1 MAKREIIIKDRV
13 PQGAWHLTV
22 PSESGCSSR
31 QLRLLLLL
39 VTLLV
44 CPFAWPAGRK
54 VVLGGW
60 RIYIIIPKAI
70 RLSTVPAAA
79 SGVGLSAQNGAAV
92 DGR

>member
-13 PQGAWHLTV
+13 PEGAWHLTV
-22 PSESGCSSR
+22 PSETGLQFTAAKAAATTCSPPCVS
-31 QLRLLLLL
+31 
-39 VTLLV
+39 
-44 CPFAWPAGRK
+44 FAWPAGRK

-70 RLSTVPAAA
+70 RLSTAPAAA